1 MSDRPKFIIYDKR
14 EGLLESVLSDATT
27 FFGLAFCIMV
37 SDTFD
42 GGRVWQVV
50 TLGMFFAWLMI
61 RMPWERATR
70 TVKLRGK
77 KEAVE
82 WAHSLPDD
90 A

>member
-1 MSDRPKFIIYDKR
+1 M
-14 EGLLESVLSDATT
+14 LSDATT

-50 TLGMFFAWLMI
+50 TLAMFFAWLMI